1 MNQSNQQA
9 ILSPCALT
17 LCTNTCDYH
26 LPTTLTPLLDNTKI
40 VYEYHIPLFIPLKT
54 CGREKL
60 YSGSVYILWSKVT
73 DTVYCYCGQTQKILV
88 PFLKHKSKVRCCC
101 YLSGGWRKPGEMQ
114 LSFLQF
120 TSLPQRVLLIC
131 LIFSF
136 ANVMTCCCGWP
147 SSVLTTALIKLM
159 FTFTETQKTRVWD

>member
-88 PFLKHKSKVRCCC
+88 PFLKHKSKV
-101 YLSGGWRKPGEMQ
+101 
-114 LSFLQF
+114 
-120 TSLPQRVLLIC
+120 LPQWRVKETRRDAIKFSSIYFFTAESTFNLSHFQLCKCNDLL
-131 LIFSF
+131 LWVAQFSPHNGF
-136 ANVMTCCCGWP
+136 N
-147 SSVLTTALIKLM
+147 
-159 FTFTETQKTRVWD
+159 